1 MIKPK
6 FINNVQTYDCSDNS
20 FTQKKEEKNNSRISL
35 IEPVFQPI
43 LIKSDIYNKK

>member
-6 FINNVQTYDCSDNS
+6 YINNVQTYDCSDNS
-20 FTQKKEEKNNSRISL
+20 FTQKKEENINSRISI

-43 LIKSDIYNKK
+43 LVKSDISNKK